1 MSSQTVDRII
11 LALKELPSQFLCRLI
26 RRVFFSRITENVE
39 DISLQELD
47 SMQNKK
53 SLAQPLF
60 ESRTLVPM
68 FFSCRGLGQALVF
81 GVILMV
87 KTLFALFYP
96 LRRLALALIVGLDR
110 DRCLRGRTF
119 PSESCCLLGLLQLPA
134 FDIVFGQSVSY
145 LIQKLVDVLFGGV
158 ERPQGILV
166 VIIHRIVL
174 LLQLSPSDEQLD
186 LEVVSW
192 ISNRRG
198 T

>member
-1 MSSQTVDRII
+1 
-11 LALKELPSQFLCRLI
+11 
-26 RRVFFSRITENVE
+26 
-39 DISLQELD
+39 
-47 SMQNKK
+47 
-53 SLAQPLF
+53 
-60 ESRTLVPM
+60 
-68 FFSCRGLGQALVF
+68 
-81 GVILMV
+81 
-87 KTLFALFYP
+87 
-96 LRRLALALIVGLDR
+96 
-110 DRCLRGRTF
+110 
-119 PSESCCLLGLLQLPA
+119 
-134 FDIVFGQSVSY
+134 VFGQSVSY